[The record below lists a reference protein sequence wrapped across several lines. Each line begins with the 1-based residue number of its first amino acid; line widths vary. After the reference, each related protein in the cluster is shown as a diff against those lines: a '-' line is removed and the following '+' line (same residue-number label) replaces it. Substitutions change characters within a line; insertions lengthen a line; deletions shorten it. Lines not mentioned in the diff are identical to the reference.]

1 MVKSIGFINAMSPRV
16 LSLIDRVE
24 TLLHLLKT
32 NPVSAAVVACLREVC
47 VGDITPYLG
56 LCGCKLDGNGTRF
69 CAAHAM
75 LESVLDERD
84 EE

>member
-1 MVKSIGFINAMSPRV
+1 MSPRV

-32 NPVSAAVVACLREVC
+32 NPVSAVVFACLREVG
-47 VGDITPYLG
+47 VRDVAPYLG
-56 LCGCKLDGNGTRF
+56 LCGCKFDGNGTRF